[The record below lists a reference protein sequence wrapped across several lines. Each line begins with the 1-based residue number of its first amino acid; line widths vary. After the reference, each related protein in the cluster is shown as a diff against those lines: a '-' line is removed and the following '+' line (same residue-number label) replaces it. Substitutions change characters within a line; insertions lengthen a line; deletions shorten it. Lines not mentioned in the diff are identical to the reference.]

1 MLISQ
6 VISQDHR
13 YLDECYDKLKAA
25 STLEDKIKWRNILV
39 WNLARHAISEEL
51 TVYPAMEEHLGEKG
65 KELARIDFQ
74 HHQAVNTLPH
84 SFLPYTTTLQD
95 TLHYERAKIL
105 TAWTQIK
112 DGLSQLH
119 FLSPSDPQFPSLLE
133 QLMDNLHRH
142 IEHEKETD
150 MPLLESAISKVES
163 ERIALGFMRT
173 KKLVPTKSQPGAPS
187 RSSLTEGLA
196 GLLVAP
202 IGKLRDLVEGFP
214 EKEATGSKVVDWSG
228 MV

>member
-74 HHQAVNTLPH
+74 HHQA
-84 SFLPYTTTLQD
+84 
-95 TLHYERAKIL
+95 
-105 TAWTQIK
+105 IK

-187 RSSLTEGLA
+187 RSSLT
-196 GLLVAP
+196 
-202 IGKLRDLVEGFP
+202 
-214 EKEATGSKVVDWSG
+214 
-228 MV
+228 